1 MDAPQDHDQQLI
13 DDGGT
18 PAAVV
23 RNKERILALFCER
36 VQSSLPGARDVAH
49 PVIVD
54 TLPAFI
60 TRLALSLVQGSDKEF
75 ATQYSNIA
83 LQHGNER
90 ARYTGYSLT
99 EVVREYQFIREI
111 LTEVLLAEGE
121 PSGAEWNLIHR
132 SVDEGI
138 AEAVTSFVQVHD
150 GIREL
155 FAATL
160 THDFRGPLSNAWNYL
175 ELMRRTSDATQRE
188 QFAERAVCNLRR
200 IDQMIVG
207 LLDVSRS
214 NAGERMSLDV
224 EESEAGSVVRAV
236 LDEHAISAGARLVL
250 SIDAPVTVYWGVR
263 RMSQAVHN
271 LVENAIK
278 YGRADTPITVRVL
291 ETHDRVHVSVHNLGD
306 PISRED
312 QATLFQ
318 PYRRAPS
325 AARSGKDGWGLG
337 LTLVEAIAEAHG
349 GAVEVESTAEDG
361 TTFTLDVLRD
371 VRRTVG

>member
-13 DDGGT
+13 DGGGT
-18 PAAVV
+18 PAVV
-23 RNKERILALFCER
+23 IRNKEKILAKFCER
-36 VQSSLPGARDVAH
+36 AQRTLSGARDVAH

-99 EVVREYQFIREI
+99 EVVKEYQFIREI
-111 LTEVLLAEGE
+111 LTEVLVAEVE
-121 PSGAEWNLIHR
+121 PSAAEWSLIHR

-138 AEAVTSFVQVHD
+138 AEAVTAFVQVHD
-150 GIREL
+150 GMREL
-155 FAATL
+155 FTATL
-160 THDFRGPLSNAWNYL
+160 THDFRGPVSNAWNYL
-175 ELMRRTSDATQRE
+175 ELMRRTRDDAQRE
-188 QFAERAVCNLRR
+188 QFAARAVNNLKR

-207 LLDVSRS
+207 LLDVNRS
-214 NAGERMSLDV
+214 NAGEKMSLDLK
-224 EESEAGSVVRAV
+224 ESEAGNLVRAV
-236 LDEHAISAGARLVL
+236 LDEYGITAGARLVL
-250 SIDAPVTVYWGVR
+250 SMDAPVTVVWDAR
-263 RMSQAVHN
+263 RVSQAVHN

-371 VRRTVG
+371 VRKTTG

>member
-13 DDGGT
+13 DSGGT
-18 PAAVV
+18 AAAVI
-23 RNKERILALFCER
+23 RNKEKILAMFCER
-36 VQSSLPGARDVAH
+36 ARHSLAGARDVAH

-60 TRLALSLVQGSDKEF
+60 TRLALSLVQGSDQEF

-90 ARYTGYSLT
+90 ARYTGYTLT

-111 LTEVLLAEGE
+111 LTEVLVAEGE
-121 PSGAEWNLIHR
+121 PSAAERSVIHR

-150 GIREL
+150 GMREL
-155 FAATL
+155 FTASL

-175 ELMRRTSDATQRE
+175 ELMRRTRDEAQRE
-188 QFAERAVCNLRR
+188 QFAVRAVNNLKR
-200 IDQMIVG
+200 IDQMIIG
-207 LLDVSRS
+207 LLDVNRS

-224 EESEAGSVVRAV
+224 EESEAGGLVRAV
-236 LDEHAISAGARLVL
+236 LDEHTITAGARLLL
-250 SIDAPVTVYWGVR
+250 SIDAPVTVYWGAR
-263 RMSQAVHN
+263 RMSQAVNN
-271 LVENAIK
+271 LVENALK

-291 ETHDRVHVSVHNLGD
+291 ETHDRVHVSVHNLGE
-306 PISRED
+306 PISRAD

-371 VRRTVG
+371 VRKLAG